1 MSPLEQTAA
10 AATDEKSVRSTTVSI
25 SIIIPALNEERMIG
39 RCLESLSKLDFARDR
54 FEVILVDN
62 GSRDKTLTIAES
74 FQDRLNVRILQKT
87 GVRISALRNT
97 GAKVALGKI
106 LAFLDADCLAPADWL
121 DRILTLA
128 PADGAGVLG
137 AHYLLPEDSSWV
149 GRTWHVYQ
157 EAPKAG
163 EVSHIPAGDLIMRR
177 EDFLSLGG
185 FDETIQTNEDYE
197 LCERA
202 RAAGMKVRA
211 FPEIGVVHL
220 GTAQSLKVFFRKQA
234 WHGTHVIKVF
244 LRDVFRSHNRKAVFF
259 AAYTFLCLLG
269 SNGRSRVDA
278 CRSRP
283 LVVAC
288 NERRCFVPAASSAF
302 SAAGAHEQEIARF
315 LSSVCALSHLRNR
328 PRQGA
333 AKRKELLL
341 TPSFLVDHSLHIR
354 RRIRPGRARTG
365 EEFISTQII
374 GRSLCA
380 QHSIF
385 VRIDG
390 WAWIGFKWIRRNNRE
405 PQHLWQGWLRSDGSR
420 SACDWRK
427 ADRSQCCWSS
437 APAQRQ
443 RQTRGFCLP

>member
-10 AATDEKSVRSTTVSI
+10 AAIDEQSVRSTTVSI

-39 RCLESLSKLDFARDR
+39 RCLESISKLDFARDR

-74 FQDRLNVRILQKT
+74 FKDRLNVRILQKT

-97 GAKVALGKI
+97 GAKVALGEI
-106 LAFLDADCLAPADWL
+106 LAFLDADCLAPCDWL
-121 DRILTLA
+121 DRIFALA

-177 EDFLSLGG
+177 EDFLKLGG

-269 SNGRSRVDA
+269 V
-278 CRSRP
+278 
-283 LVVAC
+283 
-288 NERRCFVPAASSAF
+288 
-302 SAAGAHEQEIARF
+302 AAGAVWTLAGHGPWLLPVMSAAALCLPPAALSLRQVLASKKLLDFFPLFALYLTYGIARAKAL
-315 LSSVCALSHLRNR
+315 LSVKN
-328 PRQGA
+328 
-333 AKRKELLL
+333 
-341 TPSFLVDHSLHIR
+341 F
-354 RRIRPGRARTG
+354 
-365 EEFISTQII
+365 F
-374 GRSLCA
+374 
-380 QHSIF
+380 
-385 VRIDG
+385 
-390 WAWIGFKWIRRNNRE
+390 
-405 PQHLWQGWLRSDGSR
+405 
-420 SACDWRK
+420 
-427 ADRSQCCWSS
+427 
-437 APAQRQ
+437 
-443 RQTRGFCLP
+443 